1 MKGGLI
7 AAISFLT
14 RVPVRSSR
22 ARDPA
27 IAASIL
33 WFPMVGAAIGLVV
46 GTTYAAVRAIEAPAT
61 LAATVAVV
69 VGIVLTGGLHEDGLA
84 DTADAIGA
92 RGPEHAFTIMSDPT
106 HGTYGVLSLIAS
118 LSLRVTALSA
128 VPPTAGM
135 LIAVSANTVGR
146 SAAVGLMAVSRSAR
160 QTGLGATYI
169 TRTPRA
175 VGIACTTPVMAL
187 LIGFS
192 GWSGLVSA
200 LVAVAIAVVV
210 RVIAYRRYGG
220 VTGDVLGAAE
230 QLSEMSTYIILATFA
245 ARSIEF
251 A

>member
-1 MKGGLI
+1 MTGLI
-7 AAISFLT
+7 CAISFLT
-14 RVPVRSSR
+14 RVPVGSSR

-33 WFPMVGAAIGLVV
+33 WFPVVGAAIGVVV
-46 GTTYAAVRAIEAPAT
+46 GATYAAVRALEAPETVAAT
-61 LAATVAVV
+61 LAVV

-106 HGTYGVLSLIAS
+106 HGTYAVLSLIAS

-128 VPPTAGM
+128 VPPAAGW

-146 SAAVGLMAVSRSAR
+146 GAAVGLMALSRSAR
-160 QTGLGATYI
+160 QTGLGAAYI

-175 VGIACTTPVMAL
+175 AGIACTTPAMAL
-187 LIGFS
+187 LIGLS
-192 GWSGLVSA
+192 GWGGLVSV
-200 LVAVAIAVVV
+200 LIAVAIVLVV
-210 RVIAYRRYGG
+210 RVVAYRRYGG

-230 QLSEMSTYIILATFA
+230 QLTETTTYLILGAFA
-245 ARSIEF
+245 ARSMGP